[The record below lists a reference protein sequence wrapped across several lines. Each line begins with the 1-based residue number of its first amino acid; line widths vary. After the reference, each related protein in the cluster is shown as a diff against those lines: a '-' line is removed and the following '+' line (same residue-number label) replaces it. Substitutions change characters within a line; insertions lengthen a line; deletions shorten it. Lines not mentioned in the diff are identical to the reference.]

1 MANVLDKAIGFF
13 SPTAGLKR
21 ARARAALDVVTR
33 GFDGA
38 SRGPRVSNWRASSN
52 SADAD
57 IQANAPTLRAR
68 SRDLIVNNKYVASS
82 VNTHVDNLVGTGIIP
97 RAASDN
103 PELNQRINDA
113 WDLWVEKSAP
123 DGQMD
128 FYGQQS
134 QLCAGL
140 VGSGEMFGRRRVR
153 RFLDERL
160 VPMQIQTFES
170 EFIDESK
177 REASTKN
184 RRIVSGIEFDKIGAR
199 TGYWMYSSHP
209 NDANGFGGGQ
219 ATSKLIKSADV
230 FHLYEPQRTQ
240 VRGLP
245 WTTPVIIAAKEFQ
258 DYEGAE
264 LVRKLTE
271 ACLVGSLDIGPQGQI
286 NDRDSNLGVGVFDT
300 DGNPVER
307 IEPGLIYLT
316 RGAGQ
321 LNFNAPAVGG
331 NTEQFSRLSLRG
343 VAAGLRVPYELVAK
357 DFGQVNYSSGRSA
370 LLAYRTFVRRCQR
383 NLLIHQV
390 CRPVWGWFLEMA
402 NLVGIAP
409 EDPIPVM
416 WTLPTFEHI
425 NPIDDVRADLIA
437 IRSGM
442 KTLPQVI
449 TERGG
454 NPRKVLEE
462 VAKFNVQLDEMGI
475 ILDSDPRHL
484 TAQGQLHQQVQ
495 AFLASDPSGEG
506 NDSDQS

>member
-1 MANVLDKAIGFF
+1 MANVLDKTISFF
-13 SPTAGLKR
+13 SPSSGLKR
-21 ARARAALDVVTR
+21 ARARAVLDVVTR
-33 GFDGA
+33 GYDGA
-38 SRGPRVSNWRASSN
+38 SSGPRVSNWRPSSN
-52 SADAD
+52 SPDTD
-57 IQANAPTLRAR
+57 IQANAATLRAR
-68 SRDLIVNNKYVASS
+68 SRDLINNNKYVESAVS
-82 VNTHVDNLVGTGIIP
+82 THVDNFVGTGIIP
-97 RAASDN
+97 RAASNN
-103 PELNQRINDA
+103 PDLNQRINDA

-123 DGQMD
+123 DGQLD
-128 FYGQQS
+128 FYGQQG

-140 VGSGEMFGRRRVR
+140 VGSGEMFGRRRTR

-160 VPMQIQTFES
+160 VPMQVQVFES

-177 REASTKN
+177 REASSKN
-184 RRIVSGIEFDKIGAR
+184 RQIVSGIEFDKIGAR

-230 FHLYEPQRTQ
+230 FHLYEPKRTQ

-245 WTTPVIIAAKEFQ
+245 WTTPIIIDAKEYR

-271 ACLVGSLDIGPQGQI
+271 ACLVGSLDIGEEQI
-286 NDRDSNLGVGVFDT
+286 SETDATVGVGVFDT
-300 DGNPVER
+300 DGNRIEQ

-316 RGAGQ
+316 RGKGQ

-331 NTEQFSRLSLRG
+331 NTEQFTRLSLRG
-343 VAAGLRVPYELVAK
+343 ISAGMRAPYELVAK

-370 LLAYRTFVRRCQR
+370 LVAYRAFVRRCQKH
-383 NLLIHQV
+383 LMIHQV
-390 CRPVWGWFLEMA
+390 CRPVWRWFLEMA
-402 NLVGIAP
+402 HLVGIAP
-409 EDPIPVM
+409 EEPIPVM
-416 WTLPTFEHI
+416 WTLPIFEHI

-442 KTLPQVI
+442 KTLQQVI

-462 VAKFNVQLDEMGI
+462 IQEANVLLDDMGI
-475 ILDSDPRHL
+475 ILDSDPRYL
-484 TAQGQLHQQVQ
+484 TSQGQLHQQMQ
-495 AFLASDPSGEG
+495 AFLAGDPSGEG
-506 NDSDQS
+506 NDSDES